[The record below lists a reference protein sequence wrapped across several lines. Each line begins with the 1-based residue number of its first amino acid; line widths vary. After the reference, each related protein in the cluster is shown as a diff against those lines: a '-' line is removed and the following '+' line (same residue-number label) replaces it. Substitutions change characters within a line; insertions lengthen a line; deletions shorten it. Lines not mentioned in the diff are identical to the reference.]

1 MKFATV
7 RGLKSRTSEMLRR
20 AAGGE
25 RILVTSHG
33 KPVAMIQGM
42 SEDELEDFVLSCH
55 PGIRKSIKD
64 ADREYRQKGG
74 IPLAEVRRRLKEKQR
89 KQRGHVHR

>member
-7 RGLKSRTSEMLRR
+7 RELKSRTSEMLRL
-20 AAGGE
+20 AAQGK

-42 SEDELEDFVLSCH
+42 SEDELEDFVLSYH
-55 PGIRKSIKD
+55 PGLRKSIEA
-64 ADREYRQKGG
+64 ADREYHEKGG
-74 IPLAEVRRRLKEKQR
+74 IPLREFIEKQEARRARERGRVRR
-89 KQRGHVHR
+89 